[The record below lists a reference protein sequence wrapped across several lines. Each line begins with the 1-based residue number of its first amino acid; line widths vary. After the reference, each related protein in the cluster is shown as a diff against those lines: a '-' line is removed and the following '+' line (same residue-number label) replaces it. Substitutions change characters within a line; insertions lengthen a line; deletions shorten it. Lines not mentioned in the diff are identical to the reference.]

1 MSNNNSDQLNHIS
14 NVDNSTTSLS
24 TNSVEDVISILKTTI
39 DRNFNDARNLILEL
53 ARRLDETKNIK
64 RSRVCLK
71 IKELLRDK
79 ITEGKITKRWIEE
92 SLPSDYKRR
101 YIKSEV
107 SFLSENGKKENI
119 EVTSMDQIMEND
131 RSNNCCTQRHEIN
144 ETLQKTSLMT
154 SKLNLAKNEI
164 YFKIPKEKYQE
175 IKIVMNNSR
184 NCFYLIFDM
193 ITGLL
198 LRSAYDEADK

>member
-79 ITEGKITKRWIEE
+79 ITEGKITKRWIE

-131 RSNNCCTQRHEIN
+131 RSNNCCTQRYEIN